1 MRDEL
6 LIEVLAAHADHLN
19 EGGDHT
25 LTYLAMF
32 PEDRETLAPLLELA
46 TFLKLALSPARVS
59 PAFRARLRAELVQT
73 AEGLSPASAWRRRL
87 TFTPRLPERISE
99 LPVSMRLPGPPDRQ
113 VLVRAAA
120 GGAGLAAAGVAAYVL
135 HERFFEKGDLEKLGG
150 AGGN

>member
-1 MRDEL
+1 MKDEL

-25 LTYLAMF
+25 QTYLAMF

-46 TFLKLALSPARVS
+46 TQLKAVLAPARMPPSFRAQLHVALIQAADSLPAPPFWRLRLALP
-59 PAFRARLRAELVQT
+59 
-73 AEGLSPASAWRRRL
+73 
-87 TFTPRLPERISE
+87 PRLPERISD
-99 LPVSMRLPGPPDRQ
+99 LPVFTRLPGPPGRQ

-135 HERFFEKGDLEKLGG
+135 HERLSGRGSPRETQANQG
-150 AGGN
+150 

>member
-6 LIEVLAAHADHLN
+6 LVEVLAAHADHLN

-46 TFLKLALSPARVS
+46 TLLKLALSPAKVS
-59 PAFRARLRAELVQT
+59 PGFRARLRAELVQT
-73 AEGLSPASAWRRRL
+73 ADGLLPASAWRSRL
-87 TFTPRLPERISE
+87 SFPPRLPERIFE
-99 LPVSMRLPGPPDRQ
+99 LPVFMRLPGPPDRQ

-135 HERFFEKGDLEKLGG
+135 HERFFEKGSLEEI
-150 AGGN
+150 GGN